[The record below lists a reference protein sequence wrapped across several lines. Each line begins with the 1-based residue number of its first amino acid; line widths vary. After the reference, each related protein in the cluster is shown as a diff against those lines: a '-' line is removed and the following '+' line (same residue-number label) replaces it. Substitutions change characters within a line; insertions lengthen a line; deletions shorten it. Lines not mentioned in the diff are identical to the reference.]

1 MATQLKAVYGVYKQ
15 RKQVER
21 AIDALTDDGFF
32 NKDIS
37 VLMPGDDWSHTI
49 ESKAPGGATAGASA
63 GAVVGGTLGFLAGI
77 GLLSLSGVGSLL
89 AAGPIVAAFAGIGV
103 GGAVG
108 GLAGGLIGVG
118 MPEFEAKRF
127 EGYVKN
133 GGMLLS
139 VHSLSGDQVT
149 AAIDCLVATGA
160 IDVTSSNEK
169 LNDEN
174 ENPYR
179 TQTLK
184 MENEGGSISPTSII

>member
-1 MATQLKAVYGVYKQ
+1 MANQLKAVYGVYKL
-15 RKQVER
+15 RKEVER
-21 AIDALTDDGFF
+21 AIDALTDDGFL

-37 VLMPGDDWSHTI
+37 VLMPGDDWAHTI
-49 ESKAPGGATAGASA
+49 ETKAPEGATAGASA

-89 AAGPIVAAFAGIGV
+89 AAGPIVAAFAGIGA
-103 GGAVG
+103 GGAV
-108 GLAGGLIGVG
+108 GGLIGVG
-118 MPEFEAKRF
+118 MPEFEAKRY

-139 VHSLSGDQVT
+139 VHSLSANQVT
-149 AAIDCLVATGA
+149 MAIDCLVATGA
-160 IDVTSSNEK
+160 TDVTSTTET
-169 LNDEN
+169 LNDKD